1 MKTWHMVLAFL
12 LMLAFALPALAQ
24 APFEYPEGTLYRGI
38 TGYRDEV
45 EFLQYQLF
53 YGGYLG
59 DDVSEVDGV
68 FGKKTEAAV
77 KQFQKDHGI
86 DVTGIVCPNTQTAL
100 DREWEASME
109 PQGGEELPSHGI
121 AEFCFE
127 ENVTVETLQTAITCR
142 LEEMNSLYGEWM
154 TQRPGQAELIARVQ
168 AEFMD
173 FYRANLALWNVQLG
187 SPSVEA
193 LTKAYDMLTDH
204 NVQLCCTL
212 DE

>member
-59 DDVSEVDGV
+59 DDISEVDGV

-100 DREWEASME
+100 DREWEDSME
-109 PQGGEELPSHGI
+109 PQGGDELPSHGI
-121 AEFCFE
+121 TEFCFE

-173 FYRANLALWNVQLG
+173 YYRANLALWNVQLG

-204 NVQLCCTL
+204 NVQLCCKL

>member
-12 LMLAFALPALAQ
+12 LMLAFFLPALAQ
-24 APFEYPEGTLYRGI
+24 APLEYPEGTLYRGI
-38 TGYRDEV
+38 TGYHDEV

-59 DDVSEVDGV
+59 DDISEVDGV

-100 DREWEASME
+100 DREWEDSME
-109 PQGGEELPSHGI
+109 PQGGDELPSYGI
-121 AEFCFE
+121 TEFYFG